1 MTISMAAITDQLM
14 LKQALSSAL
23 EKVINKALE
32 LNVNDNSALK
42 TLEAKQLTLLL
53 DELGF
58 PLTFTVSSNQVLV
71 TNLTDSDCT
80 VITSINT
87 LKKLKASQQLT
98 DYIKQDLLDIQG
110 DLKIAQQYLNLAENL
125 EIDWQ
130 NELAHY
136 IGDIPTYQLSRVAH
150 FAQTKLNFAKTQI
163 QADLSEWLVHEKK
176 LIVSA
181 SELNDFNGQV
191 TQTVAQFDKLQ
202 QRLEKLTKHINEG

>member
-150 FAQTKLNFAKTQI
+150 FAQTKLHFAKTQI

-191 TQTVAQFDKLQ
+191 TQTVARFDKLQ

>member
-150 FAQTKLNFAKTQI
+150 FAQTKLHFAKTQI

-191 TQTVAQFDKLQ
+191 IQTVARFDKLQ